1 VQYHR
6 LIIPAIAILLSLSTS
21 GLAQESWYKD
31 VQLQADVNVDGAHL
45 LTTDTSIYIAGRA
58 ICYDS
63 LDNPFN
69 CMTLSRHDYQGAVSW
84 ETVMTWNRCA
94 NSNAIS
100 LLNDTLIVSGHSSS
114 RARNRLFVNFFTTD
128 GMYLKHDEINYDSL
142 FIGDG
147 FFNNG
152 QVLLGRELF
161 IQGET
166 GNLDDVTTTV
176 TTRYNIDT
184 GDHVHWDL
192 HQDPIGT
199 PVTAGF
205 AIRMDLDSTLLTI
218 SEMSR
223 VGGESTDVKQ
233 ITKFD
238 REGNILA
245 EYLGPDHDRT
255 SSVSPH
261 LTVLP
266 NGNYVF
272 THSIDGLLDSNI
284 PQIICL
290 NPNTQE
296 IEWTYDYASSQDT
309 LREPRIAEMKTTRNG
324 DVICC
329 GFDSQF
335 ELHGGS
341 SFYFVRFSPEG
352 ELLWERTFH
361 VLDDSDEFIS
371 GGILDLSELA
381 DGSILGIGA
390 SDKNV
395 IAMMRISADGCLTY
409 ESNEYCE
416 KNNFLGLDT
425 AVETLGT
432 QAITLY
438 PNPTQGLLNLEQL
451 PEQWEELQVVSQ
463 TGAVLL
469 SRKKT
474 ALQDL
479 QLDMSAY
486 PDGLYLLRV
495 MDEKGLILGLQRFVK
510 IKS

>member
-1 VQYHR
+1 MQYHR

-31 VQLQADVNVDGAHL
+31 VQLREDLRVTGFHMLA
-45 LTTDTSIYIAGRA
+45 TDTEFYVAGKSR
-58 ICYDS
+58 CLDS
-63 LDNPFN
+63 LGNLYG
-69 CMTLSRHDYQGAVSW
+69 CMSLSSHDLHGTVIW
-84 ETVMTWNRCA
+84 ETLMPWNNSA
-94 NSNAIS
+94 NSQAIS
-100 LLNDTLIVSGHSSS
+100 LINDTLIVSGHSTIFEG
-114 RARNRLFVNFFTTD
+114 NKLFINFYTSD
-128 GMYLKHDEINYDSL
+128 GLYIKHDTINYDSL
-142 FIGDG
+142 FLGDG

-152 QVLLGRELF
+152 QVLLDRELF
-161 IQGET
+161 VQCET

-176 TTRYNIDT
+176 TTRYDIDT

-199 PVTAGF
+199 PVRAGF
-205 AIRMDLDSTLLTI
+205 AIRMDLDSTLVTI

-261 LTVLP
+261 LTVLH

-272 THSIDGLLDSNI
+272 THNIDGFLDSYI
-284 PQIICL
+284 PQIVCL

-296 IEWTYDYASSQDT
+296 IEWTYDYASAQDT
-309 LREPRIAEMKTTRNG
+309 LRIPIIAEMKTTRNG

-329 GFDSQF
+329 GLDQQF
-335 ELHGGS
+335 EFHGGT

-371 GGILDLSELA
+371 GAILDLSELA
-381 DGSILGIGA
+381 DGSILGIGG

-438 PNPTQGLLNLEQL
+438 PNPTQGLLNLEQ

-495 MDEKGLILGLQRFVK
+495 MDEKGLIVGQQRFVK